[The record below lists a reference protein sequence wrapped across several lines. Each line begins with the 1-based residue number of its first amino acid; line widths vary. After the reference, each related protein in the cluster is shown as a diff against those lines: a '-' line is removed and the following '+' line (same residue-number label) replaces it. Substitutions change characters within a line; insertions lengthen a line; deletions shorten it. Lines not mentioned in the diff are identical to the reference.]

1 MKIRDYLGQSTE
13 HHHKFC
19 ILQNATHI
27 RLQFKNLVK
36 YFDHYFLLLL
46 KITIKKIWKITFI
59 KTSGLII
66 IYTHQYTSNIFS

>member
-46 KITIKKIWKITFI
+46 IITIKKYGRLPLLK
-59 KTSGLII
+59 LLD
-66 IYTHQYTSNIFS
+66 